1 MQRNVINPL
10 LAGLALLLL
19 AAGPLPAA
27 DTPEKAGWE
36 AGSAYNKLYDAREQD
51 DFKGTVTKVFTVTPM
66 PGMSPAVALEVEEG
80 PDQVNLVHVCPA
92 WFRDPE
98 AIGVRRGDKVKV
110 KGVWVEIDG
119 KFVFLA
125 SKVKKGDFF
134 EFKVRVTEDGTPFW
148 TLSPEEQAKHSN

>member
-1 MQRNVINPL
+1 MQRDFTKPL
-10 LAGLALLLL
+10 MAGLALLLL
-19 AAGPLPAA
+19 AAAPLAAA
-27 DTPEKAGWE
+27 DTQAMAGWE
-36 AGSAYNKLYDAREQD
+36 ADSAYNKLYDAREQD
-51 DFKGTVTKVFTVTPM
+51 DFKGVVKKIFSVTPM

-80 PDQVNLVHVCPA
+80 PDQVNVVHVCPV

-98 AIGVRRGDKVKV
+98 AIGLRRGDRVKV

-119 KFVFLA
+119 QFVFLA